1 MANVFYD
8 SFVRPIDQYDLDPE
22 ENIFDEIL
30 KMRVAQGKFDSS
42 RFFLNY
48 VPAEKLAEYDFN
60 DPESLAAFR
69 EIYGSCAFRK
79 QGMGGLNADPYH
91 IGLDEKDEDLCHSG
105 TKLSDPEER
114 IIGQFDV
121 RDGIM
126 TYSSLWGPFYDG
138 RDVGK
143 FANDSYFT
151 TIPFDQLIAAQINFA
166 EKFYVHTGNGTGKVR
181 EPHFYYDEVS
191 REQMTECAT
200 NPDAGN
206 KILRLHIE
214 HPLGKVD
221 LKQVF

>member
-8 SFVRPIDQYDLDPE
+8 SFVRPIDQYDFDPE
-22 ENIFDEIL
+22 GNVFEEIL
-30 KMRVAQGKFDSS
+30 KMRESQGKFDRF
-42 RFFLNY
+42 RFFLEY
-48 VPAEKLAEYDFN
+48 IPAEKLAEYDFN

-69 EIYGSCAFRK
+69 DIYGSCAFRK
-79 QGMGGLNADPYH
+79 QVIGGLSQH
-91 IGLDEKDEDLCHSG
+91 HEMIEKDLEEEDLCNSG

-143 FANDSYFT
+143 FANDSYIT
-151 TIPFDQLIAAQINFA
+151 TIPFDQLIAAQIKFA
-166 EKFYVHTGNGTGKVR
+166 EKFYVHTGNGSGRIR
-181 EPHFYYDEVS
+181 EPRFYYDEVS
-191 REQMTECAT
+191 GEQMTECAT
-200 NPDAGN
+200 NPDVGN

-214 HPLGKVD
+214 HPLKKVD